1 MQIGILALQG
11 DFQKHGE
18 HLRRLGREPL
28 YVRSP
33 DDLLEIDG
41 LIIPGGESTT
51 IGKLILDFGL
61 NGPLEKRVADG
72 MPLFGTC
79 AGLILMAREIEGRHQ
94 YKLNAL
100 DVTVQRNAYGRQVES
115 FESRMQSDLFGEM
128 ELEGVFIRAPRILR
142 SGPTVEILARFEDD
156 PVLVREGTNLAA
168 SFHPELTENLE
179 IHSYFLDMVESRQE
193 IHV

>member
-1 MQIGILALQG
+1 MHIGILALQG

-18 HLRRLGREPL
+18 HLRRLGCEPL
-28 YVRSP
+28 YVRNP
-33 DDLLEIDG
+33 DDLAKIEG

-61 NGPLEKRVADG
+61 NFPLEERISEG

-79 AGLILMAREIEGRHQ
+79 AGLILMAREIEGPYR
-94 YKLNAL
+94 YKLNVL
-100 DVTVQRNAYGRQVES
+100 DVTVERNAYGRQTES

-128 ELEGVFIRAPRILR
+128 ELEGVFIRAPRIIR
-142 SGPTVEILARFEDD
+142 SGPAVDVLASFEDD
-156 PVLVREGTNLAA
+156 PVLVREGMNLAA

-179 IHSYFLDMVESRQE
+179 IHSYFLDMVKSHQE
-193 IHV
+193 KRS